1 MDHGAFMAGLDP
13 AARAALTGRSD
24 ARGLWHLATHLGAIV
39 LCGTLIGVGVP
50 FWWALLPVQG
60 VLIVFLFTLE
70 HEATHKTPFA
80 SRWLNEAAGHGAG
93 FLLLLPFTWF
103 RYFHL
108 AHHRWTNIEGQ
119 DPELEGGQPE
129 TLRAWVV
136 HVSGLPFWRS
146 EVQLLWRLAVGREC
160 PAFLPEGARPRA
172 CAEARVML
180 LGYAGVVASLF
191 WSPVLFWVWLLPV
204 VLGQPFL
211 RLYLLAEH
219 GDCPRVADMFLNTRT
234 TFTTALVR
242 WLAWNMPYHTEH
254 HVAPMV
260 PFHRLP
266 ALHRDMRAHL
276 GVTAQGYGR
285 FTQAYLAR
293 RAGRAAGLA
302 PAAAKG

>member
-1 MDHGAFMAGLDP
+1 MAGLAPD
-13 AARAALTGRSD
+13 ARAALVRRSD
-24 ARGLWHLATHLGAIV
+24 ARGVRHLAGHLGAITA
-39 LCGTLIGVGVP
+39 CGALIAVGVP
-50 FWWALLPVQG
+50 FWWVLLPVQG

-80 SRWLNEAAGHGAG
+80 SPWANEAAGHGAG

-119 DPELEGGQPE
+119 DPELDGGKPE
-129 TLRAWVV
+129 SLRAWVLY
-136 HVSGLPFWRS
+136 VSGLPTWRS
-146 EVQLLWRLAVGREC
+146 QALLLGRLARGR
-160 PAFLPEGARPRA
+160 AQAGFMPEAARPRA
-172 CAEARVML
+172 CAEARIMV
-180 LGYAGVVASLF
+180 LGYAVVAVALV

-219 GDCPRVADMFLNTRT
+219 GDCPRVADMLLNTRT

-254 HVAPMV
+254 HVAPLV
-260 PFHRLP
+260 PFHHLP
-266 ALHRDMRAHL
+266 ALHHAMHAHL
-276 GVTAQGYGR
+276 GVTARGYGR
-285 FTQAYLAR
+285 FTRAYLAR
-293 RAGRAAGLA
+293 RMALA
-302 PAAAKG
+302 PGVVQPAPKD

>member
-1 MDHGAFMAGLDP
+1 MDHRAFMAGLEPDL
-13 AARAALTGRSD
+13 RAALGQRSD
-24 ARGLWHLATHLGAIV
+24 ARGLAHLAGHLGAI
-39 LCGTLIGVGVP
+39 LFCGALIGVGVP

-70 HEATHKTPFA
+70 HEATHQTPFA
-80 SRWLNEAAGHGAG
+80 SPWLNEAAGHAVG

-108 AHHRWTNIEGQ
+108 AHHRWTNLEGQ
-119 DPELEGGQPE
+119 DPELEGGKPE
-129 TLRAWVV
+129 TLGTWVV
-136 HVSGLPFWRS
+136 HVSGVPYWRS
-146 EVQLLWRLAVGREC
+146 QALLLWRLVRRRER

-180 LGYAGVVASLF
+180 AGYAGGAVALV
-191 WSPVLFWVWLLPV
+191 WSPLLFWVWLLPV
-204 VLGQPFL
+204 LLGQPFL

-254 HVAPMV
+254 HVAPLV

-266 ALHRDMRAHL
+266 ALHHAMRAHL
-276 GVTAQGYGR
+276 GVTVRGYGR
-285 FTQAYLAR
+285 FTRAYLAR
-293 RAGRAAGLA
+293 RMVPASGVVQPA
-302 PAAAKG
+302 PKD